1 MFLKLFIRE
10 LINQIYIITLVF
22 ENGINRP
29 FSSTFYYFKS
39 KIVEGS
45 HKMRKQCFL
54 NFWALL
60 LKMYILEVVS
70 FVSGLLLIQSTQSF
84 SGSTYLQD
92 SSF

>member
-29 FSSTFYYFKS
+29 FSSTIYYFKS

-54 NFWALL
+54 NFCALL

>member
-29 FSSTFYYFKS
+29 FSSTVYYFKS

-54 NFWALL
+54 NFCALL

-70 FVSGLLLIQSTQSF
+70 FVFGLLLIQSTQSF